1 MPHRRR
7 QQMLCSF
14 EIKRCCLLV
23 QQYNCSTI
31 CIKKI
36 LCFLDLRASTI
47 HRTLFITM
55 HYSPMRICMVFLEDG
70 KKLTSLQ
77 LSKEKPGNSYDTYF
91 AIYLRDCG
99 EMNNTSSRPIRPADE
114 IYSIKHLISTAS
126 QLRGKLVFSHLAQ
139 MVPARPLDT
148 PVIVSCRFFILN
160 MGLTLSLDVRDCQVN
175 SNHI

>member
-31 CIKKI
+31 CIKRI
-36 LCFLDLRASTI
+36 PCFLDLRASTI

-99 EMNNTSSRPIRPADE
+99 EMNNTSSRPIMPADE

-126 QLRGKLVFSHLAQ
+126 QLRGK
-139 MVPARPLDT
+139 
-148 PVIVSCRFFILN
+148 IRFFSP
-160 MGLTLSLDVRDCQVN
+160 G
-175 SNHI
+175 SNGSCATIGHPCYCFMPLFHSQ